1 MITQASSLVDVAFE
15 VCTALDRVGVRA
27 LLVGGSAATF
37 YTGDYQS
44 KDADF
49 VVTMAP
55 LGVDVQ
61 AAVADLG
68 LRLVGQHYE
77 HLDSEYTID
86 FLGGPPGI
94 GEDVVTT
101 WNTVRR
107 DDLVLHVYSRTDS
120 VRDRLSAF
128 YHWADVSSLRV
139 ALLVAAS
146 GSIDLAAIADWSE
159 REGETTKFHEFA
171 DALKRLAP

>member
-15 VCTALDRVGVRA
+15 ICTALDQVGVRA
-27 LLVGGSAATF
+27 LLVGGGAATF
-37 YTGDYQS
+37 YTGVYQS

-49 VVTMAP
+49 VVTLAP
-55 LGVDVQ
+55 RGVDVQ
-61 AAVADLG
+61 GAVADLG
-68 LRLVGQHYE
+68 LRLVGRHYE
-77 HLDSEYTID
+77 HPDSEYTID

-94 GEDVVTT
+94 GVDIVTT
-101 WNTVRR
+101 WNTVRKG
-107 DDLVLHVYSRTDS
+107 DFVLHVYSRTDS

-139 ALLVAAS
+139 ALLAAAS
-146 GSIDLAAIADWSE
+146 GPIDLAMIADWSE
-159 REGETTKFHEFA
+159 REGETTKFQEFA